1 MRHFKVDAD
10 WVFVSDR
17 GRQDRLCYE
26 SLVNLVSAMTI
37 WGFATRYRC
46 RCRCRCR
53 RKITDTAGF
62 VLLGIIHYEVT

>member
-26 SLVNLVSAMTI
+26 PLVNLVSAMTI
-37 WGFATRYRC
+37 RGLATRYQ
-46 RCRCRCR
+46 
-53 RKITDTAGF
+53 
-62 VLLGIIHYEVT
+62 VQV